1 VYRLRRMAP
10 ISLVLVVGLFVSL
23 LMVPFQMA
31 QFTLPGAE
39 PPLAGSSVVEAQ
51 EVSSPWN
58 RTFGG
63 VANDGGRSVVEVSTG
78 GFACAGDTMSTG
90 AGQQDVWLVRTTADG
105 SPQWSQTYGGADS
118 DWGKSVLEAS
128 GGGFAIAGYT
138 ETFGAGGYDV
148 WVLWTSA
155 DGNLLWNRTYGGLL
169 ADLGYSMVEVSTGG
183 FAITGST
190 ENFGASSS
198 DMWLIR
204 TDTGGNILWNHT
216 YGGSSLEAGLSM
228 IEVSTGGFA
237 ITGWTT
243 SFGAGGADILLVRMD
258 ANGNLL
264 WSRTYG
270 GPNDEYGH
278 SVIEVSTGGFA
289 ITGDT
294 NSFGAGSSDV
304 WLLRTNTNGNLLWNR
319 TYGGFAGDRGRSLQ
333 EVSGGGFA
341 ITGDTASFGAGNY
354 DAWYLQTDSDGNL
367 LWNQT
372 YGGTEIDWCFSMVGV
387 STGGFAILGGSYSF
401 GAGMEDFW
409 LIHVNAPGLMPTL
422 PPELLFLL
430 MGVLSIIVI
439 IVVIVLILRR
449 RRGRKRKRRRKS

>member
-1 VYRLRRMAP
+1 MVLVTVLLV
-10 ISLVLVVGLFVSL
+10 SHLVL
-23 LMVPFQMA
+23 PFQMSP
-31 QFTLPGAE
+31 FTLPVAE
-39 PPLAGSSVVEAQ
+39 PPLSGNRVVDAQ

-90 AGQQDVWLVRTTADG
+90 AGQKDVWLVRTAADG
-105 SPQWSQTYGGADS
+105 SPQWSQTYGGTDS
-118 DWGKSVLEAS
+118 EWSKSVLEVS
-128 GGGFAIAGYT
+128 GGGFAITGHT
-138 ETFGAGGYDV
+138 ESFGAGSFDV

-155 DGNLLWNRTYGGLL
+155 DGNLLWNSTYGGLL
-169 ADLGYSMVEVSTGG
+169 GDLGYSMVEVSTGG
-183 FAITGST
+183 FAITGNT
-190 ENFGASSS
+190 ENFGASLS
-198 DMWLIR
+198 DLWLLRI
-204 TDTGGNILWNHT
+204 DTAGNILWNRT
-216 YGGSSLEAGLSM
+216 YGGSSLEAGLSV

-270 GPNDEYGH
+270 GPNDEYGY
-278 SVIEVSTGGFA
+278 SIVELSTGGFA

-294 NSFGAGSSDV
+294 NSFGAGASDV
-304 WLLRTNTNGNLLWNR
+304 WLLRTNADGNLLWNR
-319 TYGGFAGDRGRSLQ
+319 TYGGLSGDRGRSVL

-341 ITGDTASFGAGNY
+341 IAGDTGSFGAGNY
-354 DAWYLQTDSDGNL
+354 DVWYLQTDSDGNL

-372 YGGTEIDWCFSMVGV
+372 FGGAEIDWGFSMVGV
-387 STGGFAILGGSYSF
+387 STGGFAILGGTYSF
-401 GAGMEDFW
+401 GAGMEDVW
-409 LIHVNAPGLMPTL
+409 LIRVNVLGLMPTL
-422 PPELLFLL
+422 PLELLLL
-430 MGVLSIIVI
+430 LVGVLIIIVI
-439 IVVIVLILRR
+439 VVVVVLIHRR